1 MKDTLRYITDTT
13 AVLIFTPANR
23 RYLTGFPSSLG
34 YLLMTHKGNK
44 LFVDSRYFEA
54 ATKQAVDVEVVL
66 MTKLYEQLNTE
77 IKQQGIKRLLIETE
91 NEFAFFRSLKS
102 RLEVKIVP
110 SQPLSDRLL
119 TLRSVKKKEEI
130 ESIVTAQRIAEK
142 AFDDILD
149 FIKVGITEREISAL
163 LEYKMKQY
171 GAEGIAFETI
181 AVSGV
186 NSSLPHGVPTDKT
199 VQEGDFVT
207 MDFGA
212 VINGY
217 CSDMTR
223 TVAVGFATDEM
234 IKVYETVLSAQEN
247 VINTVKAGIICKD
260 ADSAA
265 RDVIAAAG
273 YGEFFG
279 HSTGHGVGIHIHER
293 PNLSPTAE
301 KTKLRAGQI
310 VTDEPGIYLP
320 DKFGVRIEDML
331 LVRKNDC
338 KNLTKAPK
346 HLIIL

>member
-91 NEFAFFRSLKS
+91 NEFAFFGSLKS
-102 RLEVKIVP
+102 RLEVKVVP

-142 AFDDILD
+142 AFDDILG
-149 FIKVGITEREISAL
+149 FIKVGVTEREIAAL

-199 VQEGDFVT
+199 LQEGDFVT

-223 TVAVGFATDEM
+223 TVAVGFATDDM
-234 IKVYETVLSAQEN
+234 IKVYETVLSAQKN

-265 RDVIAAAG
+265 RDVITAAG

-279 HSTGHGVGIHIHER
+279 HSTGHGVGLHIHER